1 MSLTARERSGLE
13 TWAKS
18 AVPKADVF
26 YRSVSYTYMDPPTV
40 LDGKG
45 AKEHGGRFAAVGTRA
60 VYLSESDSVA
70 SGEVTARKARLGGS
84 SQITTSKYPR
94 IVFRVSFDLKRVLD
108 FSEDHCPADLK
119 ALRERCLDVDDLS
132 VSQEVGDALQKHGI
146 EGLLFPSET
155 GKGLNLIVF
164 MSNCAESALHIEN
177 EDELVNEMAQI
188 AAKRK

>member
-1 MSLTARERSGLE
+1 MSLTAHEKRGLE
-13 TWAKS
+13 IWARS
-18 AVPKADVF
+18 AIAKADVF
-26 YRSVSYTYMDPPTV
+26 YRSVSYTYMDPATV

-45 AKEHGGRFAAVGTRA
+45 AEGHGGRFASVGTRA

-108 FSEDHCPADLK
+108 FSEDQYPAALK
-119 ALRERCLDVDDLS
+119 TVRERCLEVDDLS
-132 VSQEVGDALQKHGI
+132 TSQEVGDALQKHGI
-146 EGLLFPSET
+146 DGLLFPSAA

-164 MSNCAESALHIEN
+164 KSNCAAHALRIEN
-177 EDELVNEMAQI
+177 EDELVKEMAQI